1 MRASAYA
8 ASALNPFT
16 IWNRLLSDITTHN
29 CLWPAIRMKRMHS
42 DHQHWFV
49 NSFFLLFLPIFFFS
63 YSQNVFWGWRMRWTS
78 KLSTDSIPQFFFS
91 LFVSKRINQFDDRI
105 QQNRHAKNWRHS
117 ITVSLLTLNSFF
129 SCFGQTSDLRPHQPT
144 NRWWVSRAD
153 RPRKSYKPNNRSI
166 QFYSTENLPNRIC
179 EHRSDDWPDCVGLG
193 KPNKQSHTNT
203 RRQ

>member
-1 MRASAYA
+1 
-8 ASALNPFT
+8 
-16 IWNRLLSDITTHN
+16 
-29 CLWPAIRMKRMHS
+29 MKRMHS

-49 NSFFLLFLPIFFFS
+49 NSYFFLLFLPIFFFS

-179 EHRSDDWPDCVGLG
+179 EHVLGSDRTIGLIVSDLANQISNHTQIHADSNEWSARSAYDCQHSVSSDQLRKGA
-193 KPNKQSHTNT
+193 H
-203 RRQ
+203 